1 MPRYCRWNDEDSAN
15 LRALFE
21 DGSVDPS
28 RTIGT
33 EYMNQVYQN
42 HSDIFEH
49 IENVRNFHNNFRR
62 VAAE

>member
-33 EYMNQVYQN
+33 EYMYQN